1 MRNRFPFLTILFII
15 FLSISG
21 FSQTTAPTPPP
32 ADDKDVV
39 KISTTLIQ
47 VDATVTD
54 KKGNVVRDLIPEDFE
69 IYENGKKRKI
79 TNFSF
84 VAADSLNSA
93 AQIEQSV
100 QAKNKSAVPLPP
112 VKLRPEQVRRTY
124 AIVVDDLGLSFSNTY
139 FVKETLK
146 KFVNEQMRGGDL
158 VAILRV
164 GSGLGALQSFTS
176 DKRQLL
182 AAINKIRWN
191 IEGRTGIDSYAAIA
205 PSFGESLAAL
215 KGKDTAS
222 ESIQRDKAAESER
235 ETLRQSNIATG
246 SLGALNYV
254 IRGMSDLPGRKFI
267 MFFSEGFQ
275 ILDRSKSI
283 PQPTRILEGMRS
295 VAEQAARASVVLYTF
310 DPRGLIAP
318 GFEAR
323 DDVRGKTNSGDVPLA
338 LRGDEIRD
346 SKDSLK
352 YLADETGGLAY
363 VNLNDMNAGI
373 QTAINDQNGYYLL
386 GYQPDEETF
395 DAKKAKFN
403 KLEVKVNR
411 PDLKIRYRSGF
422 FGITD
427 EKMKQASQQTVGQK
441 LNAALLSPFGATG
454 INLDLYSIFY
464 NDEKNQNFIRSFM
477 RIDAKNLKFT
487 PQVDGKYKAVFDIVA
502 MTFGD
507 NGAPI
512 DQTAKIY
519 NIQLDENTYQKVLQ
533 KGLIYDVLLPVK
545 KAGAYQFRIALRDEN
560 SDKIGSASQ
569 FIEVPDVSKKNL
581 TLSNIIVKNYSL
593 ADWKKFSAG
602 QVAAPDSED
611 KNIFLDT
618 TSRQFK
624 RGTILNY
631 LYEIYNAKSD
641 AAQNS
646 QLQVQTRLFRDGKMI
661 LQGSPAPLN
670 IKGQAGSPRIEI
682 SDAVTLGTDLAPGD
696 YVLQLIVSDGLAKG
710 KNQIASQ
717 SIDFEIVE

>member
-1 MRNRFPFLTILFII
+1 MKIFFSILTIYFALFTMV
-15 FLSISG
+15 FG
-21 FSQTTAPTPPP
+21 QTVKVSPTPLSGE
-32 ADDKDVV
+32 DSVV
-39 KISTTLIQ
+39 RISTTLIQ

-54 KKGNVVRDLIPEDFE
+54 KKGNIVKDLKPEDFE
-69 IYENGKKRKI
+69 IYENGKRQNI

-84 VAADSLNSA
+84 VAADSKNA
-93 AQIEQSV
+93 PTQPEQSA
-100 QAKNKSAVPLPP
+100 QARNKSAVPLPP
-112 VKLRPEQVRRTY
+112 VKLRPEQVRRAY
-124 AIVVDDLGLSFSNTY
+124 AIVVDDLGLSFSNIY

-146 KFVNEQMRGGDL
+146 KFVNEQMQDGDL

-164 GSGLGALQSFTS
+164 GGGLGALQSFTS

-182 AAINKIRWN
+182 AAIDKIRWN
-191 IEGRTGIDSYAAIA
+191 IQGRTSVNSYAAIE
-205 PSFGESLAAL
+205 PSFGESIAAL

-222 ESIQRDKAAESER
+222 ENIQRDKAAESER
-235 ETLRQSNIATG
+235 EIARQSNIAVG
-246 SLGALNYV
+246 SLGALSYV
-254 IRGMSDLPGRKFI
+254 IRGMSDLPGRKSI

-275 ILDRSKSI
+275 ILDRSKSV

-318 GFEAR
+318 GFEAQ
-323 DDVRGKTNSGDVPLA
+323 DDVRGRTNSGDVPLA

-363 VNLNDMNAGI
+363 VNLNNMNAGI
-373 QTAINDQNGYYLL
+373 QKAINDQNGYYLL

-395 DAKKAKFN
+395 DPKKTKFN
-403 KLEVKVNR
+403 KLEVKVKR

-454 INLDLYSIFY
+454 INLDLYSVFY

-477 RIDAKNLKFT
+477 RIDAKDLKFT
-487 PQVDGKYKAVFDIVA
+487 PQADGKYKAAFDIIA

-507 NGAPI
+507 NGIPI
-512 DQTAKIY
+512 DQTAKVY
-519 NIQLDENTYQKVLQ
+519 NIQLDENTYQEVLQ

-545 KAGAYQFRIALRDEN
+545 KPGAYQFRIALRDEG

-569 FIEVPDVSKKNL
+569 FIEVPDINKKNL
-581 TLSNIIVKNYSL
+581 TLSNLIVKNFSPME
-593 ADWKKFSAG
+593 WKKISVGQNTDSSSQNNSA
-602 QVAAPDSED
+602 
-611 KNIFLDT
+611 FLDT

-624 RGTILNY
+624 RGTILSCFY
-631 LYEIYNAKSD
+631 VIYNARLDSSKTSH
-641 AAQNS
+641 
-646 QLQVQTRLFRDGKMI
+646 LQVQTRLFRDGKI
-661 LQGSPAPLN
+661 VLQGSPVLLN
-670 IKGQAGSPRIEI
+670 VNGQNDLRRIE
-682 SDAVTLGTDLAPGD
+682 SSNAVMLGTDLQPGD
-696 YVLQLIVSDGLAKG
+696 YILQLIVFDSLAEG
-710 KNQIASQ
+710 KNQIATQ